1 MRYPYVTD
9 VNTDKGLPSS
19 FIRCSLVEG
28 RVKAQRQDLST
39 FLNME
44 SAVVIRVSKMGVCR
58 ADVKEVM
65 GARDIPA
72 DRGPLF
78 GHEVV
83 GTIASNSV
91 PGFNAP
97 VGSAVTFNP
106 NITPDRSAGFAE
118 FMYVQGTADTLAKC
132 VIPLHDQSAA
142 EASWIPEPFACIV
155 HAVDCSPLSSI
166 TSGDSVAVIGAGC
179 SGALFSLY
187 CEYLGA
193 DVHIFNRGQERL
205 DYLRD
210 RKLSHPSKLHALS
223 DLHGFEARFDHVIV
237 ATTKIVRPVMDAA
250 HHLCRANGAILLY
263 GGTQNDDSWRDT
275 NVDIDAIRRGESS
288 RHVEAG
294 DKSYRLTGAYGCS
307 SRDFIKAMRLAREN
321 SRDFP
326 ISALTNR
333 EVRFSEFPDL
343 INRMAAGADYPGKI
357 IVSS

>member
-1 MRYPYVTD
+1 VTD
-9 VNTDKGLPSS
+9 IDMKLPLS

-28 RVKAQRQDLST
+28 RVEAQRQDLST
-39 FLNME
+39 FLHME

-58 ADVKEVM
+58 ADIKEVI

-78 GHEVV
+78 GHEIV
-83 GTIASNSV
+83 GTIASNTV
-91 PGFNAP
+91 PGFNVP

-118 FMYVQGTADTLAKC
+118 FMYVQGTADTLTEC
-132 VIPLHDQSAA
+132 VIPLHDRSDV
-142 EASWIPEPFACIV
+142 ESSWIPEPFACIV
-155 HAVDCSPLSSI
+155 HAVDCSPLSAI

-193 DVHIFNRGQERL
+193 DVQIFNRGRERL
-205 DYLRD
+205 EYLRD
-210 RKLSHPSKLHALS
+210 KKLSNPSKLHALS
-223 DLHGFEARFDHVIV
+223 DLYGFESRFDHVVV
-237 ATTKIVRPVMDAA
+237 ATTKIVRSVMDSA
-250 HHLCRANGAILLY
+250 HLLCKENGAILLY

-275 NVDIDAIRRGESS
+275 GVDIDSIRRGESS
-288 RHVEAG
+288 RYVEVENKG
-294 DKSYRLTGAYGCS
+294 YWLTGAYGCS
-307 SRDFIKAMRLAREN
+307 NRDFIKAMRLVSEN
-321 SRDFP
+321 GKQFP

-333 EVRFSEFPDL
+333 EVKFSEFPDL

-357 IVSS
+357 IVSN